1 MKKLMKPE
9 ILVPLVIV
17 IGILGFILIGGAMN
31 KGSSHGDHAHSHGG
45 ESHSH

>member
-1 MKKLMKPE
+1 MKKLLKPE

-31 KGSSHGDHAHSHGG
+31 KGASHGDHGYSHG
-45 ESHSH
+45 EHEHAH

>member
-1 MKKLMKPE
+1 MKKLLKPE

-17 IGILGFILIGGAMN
+17 IGILGFILIGGTVN
-31 KGSSHGDHAHSHGG
+31 GDHGHSHGG